1 MVIVMFQNILDHYSG
16 SSIIS
21 IYQDFLS
28 LSFPF
33 IGIAAGA
40 AVLDMMIKSYENA
53 VIISEMNSNNMVNY
67 IMEKVSIGKQFTD
80 TTT

>member
-1 MVIVMFQNILDHYSG
+1 MVIVMFQNMLTHYSG
-16 SSIIS
+16 NSVIS

-40 AVLDMMIKSYENA
+40 AVLDLMIKSYENA
-53 VIISEMNSNNMVNY
+53 VIISEMNSNNIVNC
-67 IMEKVSIGKQFTD
+67 MMKKVSIGKQFTD
-80 TTT
+80 TST